1 MMSADPADLA
11 HAGAKRM
18 PFQRE
23 PESVS
28 PRGVFDEVMPKGSRR
43 FLMAA
48 VLAFAGRGYHAT
60 TTRDIASLAGSSPA
74 GIYTYYA
81 TKADLLY
88 EIAVIAH
95 DRILQDIEAA
105 VASAEDPVGRVA
117 AMARASVLWHAEEHV
132 LARVVNADFRAL
144 DVTRVAKI
152 MKVRRT
158 ISQIVRKEVERGVEA
173 KVFHVQHID
182 GTVIAMLRLMDV
194 APWYNDRGP
203 MSPSELADVYVEL
216 ILKMLGA
223 STADGSDG
231 AGDGDAAVNR

>member
-1 MMSADPADLA
+1 MPADSTDLA
-11 HAGAKRM
+11 RSGARRL
-18 PFQRE
+18 PFQRR

-28 PRGVFDEVMPKGSRR
+28 PRGVFDDVTPEGSRR

-60 TTRDIASLAGSSPA
+60 TTRDIATLAGSSPA

-88 EIAVIAH
+88 EISVIAH
-95 DRILQDIEAA
+95 DRILVDIETA

-152 MKVRRT
+152 MKARRT
-158 ISQIVRKEVERGVEA
+158 ISQIVHREVERGVESG
-173 KVFHVQHID
+173 VFHVQHLD

-223 STADGSDG
+223 SPADRSDD
-231 AGDGDAAVNR
+231 AGDGEAAVNR